1 MKRFL
6 LAVSCFLLLAVGPS
20 VSTAGAASVIS
31 NSALMPQTTSRQ
43 QIVDEFK
50 RRLAKIDSSAQP
62 LASGYT
68 YFTDIGKNGVDEWV
82 TNYNEKQLGDAEGKG
97 RIAVFDTNRT
107 RAEKSSHDAG
117 SVSATLEIQ
126 TRCYHLRDTTPAEA
140 RQHLS
145 DMAQAV
151 ITDPDT
157 GETDLRLGG
166 LAVDI
171 QISNDGFVIPNEV
184 FTIEASAIGWTITQE
199 IDPYEQ

>member
-1 MKRFL
+1 MKSLL

-20 VSTAGAASVIS
+20 VSTAGAASVKS

-43 QIVDEFK
+43 QIVDELK
-50 RRLAKIDSSAQP
+50 RRLATIDSSADP
-62 LASGYT
+62 LASGYQ
-68 YFTDIGKNGVDEWV
+68 FQTDIGKNGVDEWA
-82 TNYNEKQLGDAEGKG
+82 TNYNEQQLASAEGKG
-97 RIAVFDTNRT
+97 RISVFDTNRT
-107 RAEKSSHDAG
+107 RAEKDSHDAG
-117 SVSATLEIQ
+117 TVSATLEIQ